1 MPAADVPDM
10 NGAPAPMPLLER
22 LEDDAPFALAE
33 IPAQRTLTPEGLRA
47 SVRAELSR
55 LLNTRRGRTGT
66 RRPLDVLD
74 YGLQDWSARDA
85 ARAEDRSALERAVVE
100 AILAFEPRL
109 RQPRAVVEPE
119 PDAPWL
125 LRLRILGTL
134 DAGNGSWPVA
144 YVAQLADGQPVGVA
158 DERIA

>member
-1 MPAADVPDM
+1 MPPADVAA
-10 NGAPAPMPLLER
+10 APIPLFER

-33 IPAQRTLTPEGLRA
+33 IPAQRTLTPAGLRA
-47 SVRAELSR
+47 SVRGELMR
-55 LLNTRRGRTGT
+55 LLNTRRGRTGA

-85 ARAEDRSALERAVVE
+85 ARAEDRSGLERAVVE
-100 AILAFEPRL
+100 AIMAFEPRL

-125 LRLRILGTL
+125 LRLRIMGTL
-134 DAGNGSWPVA
+134 DAGAGPSPVA
-144 YVAQLADGQPVGVA
+144 FVAQLADGQPVGVV